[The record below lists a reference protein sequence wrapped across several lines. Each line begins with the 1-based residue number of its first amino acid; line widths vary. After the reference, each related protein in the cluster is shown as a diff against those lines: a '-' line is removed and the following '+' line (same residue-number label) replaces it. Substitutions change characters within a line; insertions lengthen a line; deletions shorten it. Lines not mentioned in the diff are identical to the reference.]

1 MRGSPERL
9 HAPEPVSRP
18 ETTAAE
24 AIPAAYLPATV
35 GPWAVLGIAAYLG
48 LRARISQASWRRV
61 AAILL
66 AAALVLTVAAPA
78 VLQPGAA
85 AAGLKVV
92 LIVGPVESLTST
104 YRSWM
109 DKVATA
115 ATASGAAVTKVYSPN
130 ATWSKVLNAIQG
142 ANIVVYMGHGN
153 GFPSP
158 YSSTLNPY
166 KVDGF
171 GLNDPNNLS
180 DNAHIYYGESYIR
193 SYVKLAPNAV
203 VFLSHACYAA
213 GSSESWDKDP
223 TVSVAQQRVDN
234 FAAGFIGAG
243 ARAVFA
249 LAHDDPSPYVTK
261 ILSGTTVTM
270 KTIFETGAGWTGT
283 WVQRLASVRSP
294 GFNEELD
301 PSLDNRLSPPQPTYY
316 LRSLVTYPGLTA
328 SQVRG
333 LSGSTPTPSPS
344 PSGSPSP
351 GSPTAYNH
359 WAKVTTGPVNVRSGP
374 STSYAILGQYAA
386 GTDFYAAQLQ
396 AAGGSYT
403 APDGTTRTAWLSTTY
418 SGQAGWVAKGFT
430 ADDSNVRITA
440 SGTNVRTGAA
450 TTYAI
455 YAYST
460 STSILRKSDG
470 LVLGPLSMPL
480 PLSGYVS
487 GGSYTIG
494 SVTGSSWAKVYLD
507 GGWRY
512 VAKPL
517 VSAAP

>member
-9 HAPEPVSRP
+9 RAPVTRP
-18 ETTAAE
+18 DETAE
-24 AIPAAYLPATV
+24 AAIPADYLPVAGAFLPVRV
-35 GPWAVLGIAAYLG
+35 GPWTVLGIATYLG
-48 LRARISQASWRRV
+48 LRSRLSHATRRRV
-61 AAILL
+61 AVVLL
-66 AAALVLTVAAPA
+66 AAALTLTAAVPA
-78 VLQPGAA
+78 LFQPGAA

-115 ATASGAAVTKVYSPN
+115 ATANGAAVTKVYSPN

-153 GFPSP
+153 GFPNP
-158 YSSTLNPY
+158 YSSTLSPT

-171 GLNDPNNLS
+171 GLNDPLNLS

-193 SYVKLAPNAV
+193 GYVKLAPNAV

-213 GSSESWDKDP
+213 GSSESWDVDP
-223 TVSVAQQRVDN
+223 TVSVAEQRVDN

-249 LAHDDPSPYVTK
+249 LAHDDPSPYVAK
-261 ILSGTTVTM
+261 ILTGTTLTM
-270 KTIFETGAGWTGT
+270 KSIFETGAGWTGT
-283 WVQRLASVRSP
+283 WVKRLASVRSP
-294 GFNEELD
+294 GFDEELD
-301 PSLDNRLSPPQPTYY
+301 PSLDTRLSPAQPTYY

-328 SQVRG
+328 GMVRG
-333 LSGSTPTPSPS
+333 LSGSTTPSPT
-344 PSGSPSP
+344 PSP

-359 WAKVTTGPVNVRSGP
+359 WAKVTTGPTNVRTGP

-403 APDGTTRTAWLSTTY
+403 APDGTTRTDWLSTTY
-418 SGQAGWVAKGFT
+418 NGQAAWVARGFT
-430 ADDSNVRITA
+430 ADDSSVRITA

-455 YAYST
+455 YAYT
-460 STSILRKSDG
+460 TTTSILRKSDG
-470 LVLGPLSMPL
+470 FVLGPLSMSL
-480 PLSGYVS
+480 PLSGYVA
-487 GGSYTIG
+487 GGTYTIG
-494 SVTGSSWAKVYLD
+494 TVTSSSWAKVYLD

-517 VSAAP
+517 VTAAP

>member
-1 MRGSPERL
+1 MRGSPARL

-18 ETTAAE
+18 ETTGAE

-48 LRARISQASWRRV
+48 LRARISHASRRRV

-78 VLQPGAA
+78 FLQPGAA

-92 LIVGPVESLTST
+92 LIVGPVESLTSS

-115 ATASGAAVTKVYSPN
+115 ATASGATVTKVYSPN
-130 ATWSKVLNAIQG
+130 ATWAKVLNAIQG

-171 GLNDPNNLS
+171 GLNDPLNLS
-180 DNAHIYYGESYIR
+180 DNAHIYYGESYIKG
-193 SYVKLAPNAV
+193 YVKLAPNAV

-223 TVSVAQQRVDN
+223 TVTVANQRVDN

-261 ILSGTTVTM
+261 ILTGTTATM
-270 KTIFETGAGWTGT
+270 KGIFETGAGWTGT
-283 WVQRLASVRSP
+283 WARRLASVRSP
-294 GFNEELD
+294 GFDEELD
-301 PSLDNRLSPPQPTYY
+301 PSLDTRLSPPQPTYY

-359 WAKVTTGPVNVRSGP
+359 WAKVTAGPTNVRSGP
-374 STSYAILGQYAA
+374 ATSYAILGQYAA

-396 AAGGSYT
+396 AAGGSYG
-403 APDGTTRTAWLSTTY
+403 APDGTTRTDWLSTTY
-418 SGQAGWVAKGFT
+418 NGQAAWVAKGFT

-440 SGTNVRTGAA
+440 SGTNVRAGAA

-460 STSILRKSDG
+460 SSSILRKADG
-470 LVLGPLSMPL
+470 LVLGPLSMLL

-487 GGSYTIG
+487 GGSYTVG

-512 VAKPL
+512 IAKPL
-517 VSAAP
+517 VTAGP

>member
-9 HAPEPVSRP
+9 TAPAPAPGMRP
-18 ETTAAE
+18 DTTAAE
-24 AIPAAYLPATV
+24 ALPAAYVPVTV

-48 LRARISQASWRRV
+48 LRARISHASGRRV

-66 AAALVLTVAAPA
+66 AAALVLTIAAPA
-78 VLQPGAA
+78 LFQPRAA

-109 DKVATA
+109 DNVATA
-115 ATASGAAVTKVYSPN
+115 AAANGAAVTKVYSPN
-130 ATWSKVLNAIQG
+130 ATWAKVLNAIQG

-153 GFPSP
+153 GFPNP
-158 YSSTLNPY
+158 YSSILSPT

-171 GLNDPNNLS
+171 GLNDPLNLS

-193 SYVKLAPNAV
+193 NYVKLAPNAV

-223 TVSVAQQRVDN
+223 TVSVAEQRVDN

-261 ILSGTTVTM
+261 ILTGSTITM

-283 WVQRLASVRSP
+283 WVKRLASVRSP
-294 GFNEELD
+294 GFDEELD

-344 PSGSPSP
+344 PSP
-351 GSPTAYNH
+351 GSPTAYDH
-359 WAKVTTGPVNVRSGP
+359 WAKVTTGPVNVRAGP

-386 GTDFYAAQLQ
+386 GADFYAAQLQ
-396 AAGGSYT
+396 TAGGSYT
-403 APDGTTRTAWLSTTY
+403 APDGTTRTDWLSTTY
-418 SGQAGWVAKGFT
+418 SGQTGWVGKGFT
-430 ADDSNVRITA
+430 TDDSNVRIA
-440 SGTNVRTGAA
+440 SSGTNIRTGPA

-455 YAYST
+455 YAYTT
-460 STSILRKSDG
+460 STNIVRKSDG
-470 LVLGPLSMPL
+470 LVLGPLSMSL
-480 PLSGYVS
+480 PLSGYVA

-494 SVTGSSWAKVYLD
+494 SVTSSSWAKVYLD

-512 VAKPL
+512 VAKLL
-517 VSAAP
+517 VTAAP

>member
-1 MRGSPERL
+1 MRGSPDRF
-9 HAPEPVSRP
+9 HARTPVTRP
-18 ETTAAE
+18 VTTAEE
-24 AIPAAYLPATV
+24 AIPAAFLPPTV
-35 GPWAVLGIAAYLG
+35 GPWTVLGIATYLG
-48 LRARISQASWRRV
+48 LRARLSHASGRRV

-66 AAALVLTVAAPA
+66 ATALMLTVAAPA
-78 VLQPGAA
+78 ILQPRAA

-92 LIVGPVESLTST
+92 LIVGPVEGLTST

-109 DKVATA
+109 DKVATT
-115 ATASGAAVTKVYSPN
+115 ATANGAAVYKVYSPN
-130 ATWSKVLNAIQG
+130 ATWSKVLNTIQG
-142 ANIVVYMGHGN
+142 ASIVVYMGHGN

-180 DNAHIYYGESYIR
+180 DYAHVYYGESYIR

-213 GSSESWDKDP
+213 GSSESWDVDP
-223 TVSVAQQRVDN
+223 TVSVAEQRVDN

-249 LAHDDPSPYVTK
+249 LAHADPSPYVAK
-261 ILSGTTVTM
+261 ILTGTTITM
-270 KTIFETGAGWTGT
+270 KSIFETASDWVGT
-283 WVQRLASVRSP
+283 WVKRPASVRSP
-294 GFNEELD
+294 GFAEELD
-301 PSLDNRLSPPQPTYY
+301 PSLDTRLDPAQPTYY

-328 SQVRG
+328 AQVRG
-333 LSGSTPTPSPS
+333 LDSSVSPTPSPS
-344 PSGSPSP
+344 PGA
-351 GSPTAYNH
+351 TDYKR
-359 WAKVTTGPVNVRSGP
+359 WVKVTTGPVNVRSGP
-374 STSYAILGQYAA
+374 GTSYAILGQYGA

-403 APDGTTRTAWLSTTY
+403 APDGTTRTDWLSSTY
-418 SGQAGWVAKGFT
+418 SGQTGWVAKAFT
-430 ADDSNVRITA
+430 ADDSNVRMTGAGENI
-440 SGTNVRTGAA
+440 RTGPS
-450 TTYAI
+450 TSYSI
-455 YAYST
+455 YAYT
-460 STSILRKSDG
+460 TTTSIVRKSDG
-470 LVLGPLSMPL
+470 FILGPLSMSL

-494 SVTGSSWAKVYLD
+494 SVTSSSWAKVYLD

-512 VAKPL
+512 VAKLL
-517 VSAAP
+517 VTAAP

>member
-1 MRGSPERL
+1 MRGRPRL
-9 HAPEPVSRP
+9 
-18 ETTAAE
+18 TAVA
-24 AIPAAYLPATV
+24 
-35 GPWAVLGIAAYLG
+35 PWAIAAYLALRWRLG
-48 LRARISQASWRRV
+48 LASRRRL
-61 AAILL
+61 AAVLL
-66 AAALVLTVAAPA
+66 AASLVLVAAAPA
-78 VLQPGAA
+78 VLQPRAA

-104 YRSWM
+104 YRGWM

-115 ATASGAAVTKVYSPN
+115 ATANGAAVTKVYSPN
-130 ATWSKVLNAIQG
+130 ATWSKVLSTIQG

-158 YSSTLNPY
+158 YSSTLNPS

-171 GLNDPNNLS
+171 GLNDPANPS

-193 SYVKLAPNAV
+193 SYIKLAPNAV
-203 VFLSHACYAA
+203 VFLSHACYAQ
-213 GSSESWDKDP
+213 GSSESWDVDP
-223 TVSVAQQRVDN
+223 TVSVAEQRVDN

-249 LAHDDPSPYVTK
+249 LAHADPSPYVAKVLT
-261 ILSGTTVTM
+261 GTTVTM
-270 KTIFETGAGWTGT
+270 KSIFETASDWVGT
-283 WVQRLASVRSP
+283 WVKRLPSVRSP
-294 GFNEELD
+294 GFDEELD
-301 PSLDNRLSPPQPTYY
+301 PSLDTRLSPAPPTYY

-328 SQVRG
+328 AQVRG
-333 LSGSTPTPSPS
+333 TGTSPTPSPS
-344 PSGSPSP
+344 PSPSPSP

-359 WAKVTTGPVNVRSGP
+359 WAKVTTGPANVRAGP
-374 STSYAILGQYAA
+374 STADTILGQYAA
-386 GTDFYAAQLQ
+386 GTDFFAAQLQ

-403 APDGTTRTAWLSTTY
+403 APGGTTRTDWLSTTY
-418 SGQAGWVAKGFT
+418 NGQAAWIARGFT
-430 ADDSNVRITA
+430 ADDANVRMA
-440 SGTNVRTGAA
+440 SSAANIRVGAA

-455 YAYST
+455 YAYT
-460 STSILRKSDG
+460 TTTSIVRKADG
-470 LVLGPLSMPL
+470 VILGPLSMSL
-480 PLSGYVS
+480 TLSAYVT

-517 VSAAP
+517 VTAAP